1 MDYRLFISGYVHLD
15 LKCDNILYEYNE
27 EEEKRFMAFI
37 SDFGL
42 NEGIRSF
49 SKGKSGTNGFIPSE
63 MVETLIYSAKNDIYF
78 FGKTIIEFFCAPY
91 YINKSI
97 KNKTYNSLSKINK
110 SNFLEENYL
119 KYF

>member
-1 MDYRLFISGYVHLD
+1 MDYSLFISGYVHLD

-49 SKGKSGTNGFIPSE
+49 SKGKSGTNGFIPPE
-63 MVETLIYSAKNDIYF
+63 MDGTFIYSVKSYIF
-78 FGKTIIEFFCAPY
+78 F
-91 YINKSI
+91 
-97 KNKTYNSLSKINK
+97 
-110 SNFLEENYL
+110 
-119 KYF
+119 